1 MYRLVDCDTWADCWF
16 EGLAPTGTL
25 FFLYLLTNPR
35 STSCGAF
42 EVTPRKMAFETGLE
56 QADIEGYLREW
67 VPRVMWWPDLNIVW
81 VRNFFRRQGNQNDKT
96 RINAARIV
104 AGLPIP
110 VQREIGKEYPELAP
124 AEDRVSIPDP
134 YPSHQTSNIQHT
146 QHEQQHKATAA
157 ATRAR
162 AEPDLPVATVRVIG
176 ANGTASACAF
186 AAAVGDETFT
196 TIAEN
201 FVGVNPQLDRAW
213 LARTLSRFEV
223 EGLSLP
229 PPATRHALKQAYL
242 KAQDALGREG
252 NRISHPQAW
261 TARQI
266 ETALRDE
273 ARAVT
278 A

>member
-1 MYRLVDCDTWADCWF
+1 MYRLVDCDTWADSWF
-16 EGLAPTGTL
+16 EGLAPTGKL

-42 EVTPRKMAFETGLE
+42 EVTPRKMAFETGLD
-56 QADIEGYLREW
+56 QADVERYLQEW
-67 VPRVMWWPDLNIVW
+67 SPRVQWWPDLNIVW
-81 VRNFFRRQGNQNDKT
+81 IKNFFRRQGNQNDKT

-110 VQREIGKEYPELAP
+110 VQREIGKEYPELLP
-124 AEDRVSIPDP
+124 ADDTLSIPDQ
-134 YPSHQTSNIQHT
+134 YASHQTSNIQHT
-146 QHEQQHKATAA
+146 QHEQQHEATTAA
-157 ATRAR
+157 ARAR
-162 AEPDLPVATVRVIG
+162 PKADLPTTTVRVIG
-176 ANGTASACAF
+176 PNGAAVACAF
-186 AAAVGDETFT
+186 AAAVGDETFA

-213 LARTLSRFEV
+213 LARTLSRFEA
-223 EGLSLP
+223 EGLGLS
-229 PPATRHALKQAYL
+229 PPATKQALKQAYL

-261 TARQI
+261 TAKQI

-273 ARAVT
+273 RRAVT